1 MKVGVSSACQGHG
14 RCLIF
19 DLTVLEADDL
29 GFVQVVGDGT
39 VPDGEH
45 EAVRLAAANCPERAI
60 AVEEA

>member
-1 MKVGVSSACQGHG
+1 M
-14 RCLIF
+14 IF
-19 DLTVLEADDL
+19 DLAVLEADDL